1 VTAVELAFPTAGR
14 VARSKISVRPSQIRR
29 GGIAKLTDVAAALLD
44 ASFDDLVAIN
54 GGWIPGKALIVR
66 ANVVDVWVAPRINEE
81 LDVEVACGGLARHWL
96 EHRVRATGTR
106 GAHVELSTSWALI
119 DIATGRPSP
128 LPDAIA
134 DGYADAV
141 GRRPRPVPRIPG
153 PPADVERRPW
163 PVRADDL
170 DGNDHVNNA
179 AYFSV
184 VAEVLEARPVTLPHR
199 ISILYRAEL
208 TWPSVPDLVWSAASV
223 PSEGAAGEPPVEAWL
238 VGEEA
243 VHTAIR
249 VIPLDAADRPPVTAA
264 DEGSGQPTT

>member
-1 VTAVELAFPTAGR
+1 VTAVELAFPDTGR
-14 VARSKISVRPSQIRR
+14 VARSQISVRPSQIRR

-66 ANVVDVWVAPRINEE
+66 SNVIDVWVAPRIDEH

-96 EHRVRATGTR
+96 EHRIRATGSR
-106 GAHVELSTSWALI
+106 GAHLELSTSWALI
-119 DIATGRPSP
+119 DIASGRPSP

-134 DGYADAV
+134 DGYADAT

-153 PPADVERRPW
+153 PPDDVERRPW

-184 VAEVLEARPVTLPHR
+184 VAEVLEVRPVPLPHR
-199 ISILYRAEL
+199 IAILYRSEL
-208 TWPSVPDLVWSAASV
+208 TWPSVPDLAWAPATGSSEGSAA
-223 PSEGAAGEPPVEAWL
+223 EPPVEAWL
-238 VGEEA
+238 VGGEL
-243 VHTAIR
+243 VYTGLRIT
-249 VIPLDAADRPPVTAA
+249 PLDAAARPEVPDGDDRP
-264 DEGSGQPTT
+264 GQATT